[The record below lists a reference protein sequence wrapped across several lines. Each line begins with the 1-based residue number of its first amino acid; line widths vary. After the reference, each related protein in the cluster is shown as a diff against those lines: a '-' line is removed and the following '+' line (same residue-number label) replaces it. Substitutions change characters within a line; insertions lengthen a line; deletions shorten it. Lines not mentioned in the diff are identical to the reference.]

1 MADPNALQPKNE
13 HKFLIMFSINY
24 AAAHCGSL
32 QKRKKIYIYKK
43 RRKRKKFLALI

>member
-32 QKRKKIYIYKK
+32 QKRKIYICKK
-43 RRKRKKFLALI
+43 QRKRKKFLALI

>member
-32 QKRKKIYIYKK
+32 QKRKNIKYIRNEEKGK
-43 RRKRKKFLALI
+43 SFWR

>member
-32 QKRKKIYIYKK
+32 QKGKKIYIRNEEKGK
-43 RRKRKKFLALI
+43 SFWR

>member
-32 QKRKKIYIYKK
+32 QKKKKKYIYIRNEEKGK
-43 RRKRKKFLALI
+43 SFWR